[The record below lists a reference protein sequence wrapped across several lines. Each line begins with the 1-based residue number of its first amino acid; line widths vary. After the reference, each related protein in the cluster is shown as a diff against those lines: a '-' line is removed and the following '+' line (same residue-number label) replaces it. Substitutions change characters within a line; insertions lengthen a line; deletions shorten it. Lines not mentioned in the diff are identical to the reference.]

1 MPLNSGEVRVLVIGG
16 TGLVGRTI
24 VEVLYDREFPLSE
37 LQVAAS
43 SASTGKYINFGDAE
57 IPVKEFDPSLF
68 RNCDLVFFAGRD
80 GLSKEFCPKAVEEG
94 CYVIDNSA
102 DFRLESGVPLVVP
115 EVNAHILPDKPAL
128 IANPNCTTIQ
138 VAIALAPLDKW
149 FGLERV
155 IAATYQSISGA
166 GQEALDSMLEASLDI
181 LDGSEPD
188 PANIAFNLFP
198 AVGSAGQGGY
208 FGEEFKLKYEL
219 RKILDKPGLPVAPMV
234 VRVPTMFGHGAA
246 LFVELSK
253 AVPLEQ
259 VREVLNRAAS
269 VVVYPDGPSP
279 TPVQATG
286 TDEVHVGRIHLE
298 PALNNGVAL
307 WVVADNLR
315 VGAATNAVRIAEVLL
330 ERVVG

>member
-1 MPLNSGEVRVLVIGG
+1 MAFNSGEVRVLLVGA

-24 VEVLYDREFPLSE
+24 IQVLYDREFPMSE
-37 LQVAAS
+37 LQVVAS
-43 SASTGKYINFGDAE
+43 SASTGKYVSFGDNE
-57 IPVKEFDPSLF
+57 FPIREFDPSLF
-68 RNCDLVFFAGRD
+68 RNCDLVFFAGKD
-80 GLSKEFCPKAVEEG
+80 GLSREFCPKAVEEG

-115 EVNAHILPDKPAL
+115 EVNAYILPDKPAL

-155 IAATYQSISGA
+155 VAATYQSISGA

-234 VRVPTMFGHGAA
+234 VRVPTMYGHGAA

-259 VREVLNRAAS
+259 VREVLSRAPS

-279 TPVQATG
+279 TTVQVTG
-286 TDEVHVGRIHLE
+286 TDDVHVGRIHLE
-298 PALNNGVAL
+298 PALKNGVAM
-307 WVVADNLR
+307 WVAADNLR
-315 VGAATNAVRIAEVLL
+315 VGAATNAVRIAEALL